1 MLHPFN
7 SARSFRLIHGFIV
20 SSLRQITGQRALL
33 LILLAWFAAAEAKT
47 PDIRILIDVSG
58 SMRQTDPKNLRIP
71 ALQLVNELLPVGAKA
86 GVWLFAEKTEVLA
99 PPGNVDDKWKAKT
112 RSRLD
117 RIHSRG
123 LFTDI
128 ERAIATATLG
138 WEAPDE
144 AYDRHLVLLTDG
156 LVDVSKQQEKST
168 ASRERIISN
177 QLIKLQNARI
187 RVDTIA
193 LSDNVD
199 KDLLKTLAEQTNGWQ
214 ETAKDADSLQRVFLH
229 MLEQTAAPTTVPI
242 QGNKFGIDDGVSEFT
257 LLAFHDADVGT
268 TLIDPDGNKISARQ
282 MAPGVVWR
290 AEAGHDLITI
300 ANPKPGE
307 WYLQGVSDP
316 DNRVV
321 VITDLGI
328 EVGELANRVS
338 AGTALRVE
346 TWLTDHRQPVTRPD
360 LLKLLSATVTRT
372 ATGTQENA
380 APAQPKIA
388 MEEVG
393 EMPETREVVDAPKTL
408 EAAPPPSNEVEM
420 ALDSKTGRFQAAL
433 STNNLAPGDYQLEC
447 VIDGGTFKRQ
457 AVRHF
462 KVSGPPIS
470 VEYKQRPPSEEFPA
484 HNIEVTL
491 NAEADLVDPKS
502 LGGYLLLKD
511 PKDKTS
517 VLELKGTQK
526 LPIGFR
532 FPALQP
538 GSYELS
544 GKVFARTPSGEPIVF
559 KPETG
564 HFDFEFE
571 APPTAEKKEPSD
583 FSWLDL
589 SIVLAGGNVI
599 LALFI
604 GPTLW
609 FLKQPKKTSK
619 KAAKTKDKKQ

>member
-1 MLHPFN
+1 MAPSL
-7 SARSFRLIHGFIV
+7 RLVHGFIA
-20 SSLRQITGQRALL
+20 SSLRQVTGQRALI

-71 ALQLVNELLPVGAKA
+71 ALQLVNELLPAGAKA

-99 PPGNVDDKWKAKT
+99 DPGNVDDTWKSRT

-138 WEAPDE
+138 WEAPDD

-156 LVDVSKQQEKST
+156 LVDVSKQQEKSA

-199 KDLLKTLAEQTNGWQ
+199 KDLLKTLAEQTDGWQ

-257 LLAFHDADVGT
+257 LLAFHDGQTGT
-268 TLIDPDGNKISARQ
+268 TLIDPDGTKISARQ

-290 AEAGHDLITI
+290 AESGYDLITI
-300 ANPKPGE
+300 ASPKPGE
-307 WYLQGVSDP
+307 WHLQGVSDP

-372 ATGTQENA
+372 ATGAQENA
-380 APAQPKIA
+380 APAQTIA
-388 MEEVG
+388 NKEAVETPEV
-393 EMPETREVVDAPKTL
+393 EDDPKTL
-408 EAAPPPSNEVEM
+408 EEATPPPSNEVEM

-433 STNNLAPGDYQLEC
+433 GTSNLAPGDYQLEC

-462 KVSGPPIS
+462 KVSGPPIA

-491 NAEADLVDPKS
+491 SAEADLVDPKS

-511 PKDKTS
+511 PKDTTS

-559 KPETG
+559 KPDTG

-571 APPTAEKKEPSD
+571 APPTAEKTEPSD

-589 SIVLAGGNVI
+589 SLVLAGGNVI

-619 KAAKTKDKKQ
+619 KTAKTKGKKQ